1 MLQEFRCSDCN
12 KLLAKIQGRAEIVCT
27 RCKLINTV
35 GPKSDKE
42 LSELTSYLPISSED
56 ALDFVNGCMN
66 GYLMNNPINHV
77 IALSSRDRLIAQL
90 KEQVDLLRKIK

>member
-1 MLQEFRCSDCN
+1 M
-12 KLLAKIQGRAEIVCT
+12 
-27 RCKLINTV
+27 
-35 GPKSDKE
+35 
-42 LSELTSYLPISSED
+42 TSYLPISSED